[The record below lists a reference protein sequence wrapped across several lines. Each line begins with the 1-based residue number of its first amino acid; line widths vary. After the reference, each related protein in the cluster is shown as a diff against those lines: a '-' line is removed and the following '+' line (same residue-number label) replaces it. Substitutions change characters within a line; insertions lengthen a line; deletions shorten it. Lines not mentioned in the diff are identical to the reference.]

1 MHIVQDLPSGQ
12 RCAPGAPPERAKSLL
27 SSVAQKNG
35 NGSSHYGPVSKAATS
50 GANVKSAVVTS
61 RASRTNLQG
70 PHANRMMSI
79 QMHPTG
85 SLTDRYDDQTSVEE
99 ADSSKFS
106 LVEGW
111 EDTIHDAD
119 EDDEK
124 RFENISSSSETAYP
138 SSNEG
143 SEHRHPLLKSSADDQ
158 GDEDPFERFRKWHA
172 RTSFPR
178 DMLEAGNINRDWMN
192 AFSEDLSAQTGP
204 HGEDYCARE
213 EKKQSDQVQ
222 VMASRDE
229 SLSSVIAWDPSKLPN
244 EWQIRGRIIEAY
256 NLPRANDDTS
266 GSYVCC
272 ISLIQDLK
280 GVAYQHYL
288 CLDHSRVLG
297 AKSSV
302 DAQHQGHPCTLL
314 MIMVMATPAH

>member
-1 MHIVQDLPSGQ
+1 M
-12 RCAPGAPPERAKSLL
+12 
-27 SSVAQKNG
+27 
-35 NGSSHYGPVSKAATS
+35 
-50 GANVKSAVVTS
+50 
-61 RASRTNLQG
+61 
-70 PHANRMMSI
+70 
-79 QMHPTG
+79 
-85 SLTDRYDDQTSVEE
+85 
-99 ADSSKFS
+99 
-106 LVEGW
+106 
-111 EDTIHDAD
+111 
-119 EDDEK
+119 
-124 RFENISSSSETAYP
+124 
-138 SSNEG
+138 
-143 SEHRHPLLKSSADDQ
+143 
-158 GDEDPFERFRKWHA
+158 
-172 RTSFPR
+172 
-178 DMLEAGNINRDWMN
+178 NRDRMN
-192 AFSEDLSAQTGP
+192 AFREDFSAQRGLNGE
-204 HGEDYCARE
+204 HGGERE
-213 EKKQSDQVQ
+213 EEKQSHLIQ

-229 SLSSVIAWDPSKLPN
+229 SLPSVIAWDPSKLPN